1 MNKAVTNGKFELFKY
16 AELIAESKLRVSI
29 MIVKSKGSVSDLLNV
44 SHLTKKYHR
53 FVANDNLS
61 FVVNDGETAVLA
73 GPNGAGKSTA
83 IKCIAGLLRF
93 DGEIEI
99 CRYNNKT
106 LEAKRL
112 LGYVP
117 EIPAPFEL
125 LTVWEHMEFIARAY
139 SLDNWE
145 KRAEQLMERLELTD
159 KKDKLGK
166 ELSKGMQQKISICCA
181 LLIEPKVVLFD
192 EPLVGL
198 DPHAIKELKAMLNEM
213 KANGT
218 TIIISTHMLE
228 SVEDIWDKV
237 FIMMN
242 GRIEAERTRKFVE
255 ESGENLEE
263 LFFNIT
269 EKKQTGADHK

>member
-1 MNKAVTNGKFELFKY
+1 
-16 AELIAESKLRVSI
+16 
-29 MIVKSKGSVSDLLNV
+29 MINI

-53 FVANDNLS
+53 FVANDNISLMIQ
-61 FVVNDGETAVLA
+61 DGEIAVLA

-93 DGEIEI
+93 EGEIEI
-99 CRYNNKT
+99 DGFNNKS
-106 LEAKRL
+106 LEAKRI

-139 SLDNWE
+139 KLENWE
-145 KRAEQLMERLELTD
+145 QRAEELITRMELAD
-159 KKDKLGK
+159 KRKRLGK

-192 EPLVGL
+192 EPFVGL
-198 DPHAIKELKAMLNEM
+198 DPHAIKELKTMLFEM
-213 KANGT
+213 KEKGT
-218 TIIISTHMLE
+218 TVIISTHMLD
-228 SVEDIWDKV
+228 SVEEFWDKV

-242 GRIEAERTRKFVE
+242 GRIEAERERKAVE
-255 ESGENLEE
+255 RSGENLEE
-263 LFFNIT
+263 LFFSIT
-269 EKKQTGADHK
+269 ERGGSDKEEVSG

>member
-1 MNKAVTNGKFELFKY
+1 M
-16 AELIAESKLRVSI
+16 
-29 MIVKSKGSVSDLLNV
+29 LNV
-44 SHLTKKYHR
+44 SHLTKKYHK

-61 FVVNDGETAVLA
+61 FMVADGETAVLA

-99 CRYNNKT
+99 CGFKNKT
-106 LEAKRL
+106 IEAKQI
-112 LGYVP
+112 LGYIP

-125 LTVWEHMEFIARAY
+125 LTIWEHMEFIARAY
-139 SLDNWE
+139 RLENWQD
-145 KRAEQLMERLELTD
+145 RAKELMSRLELTD

-192 EPLVGL
+192 EPFVGL

-213 KANGT
+213 KAKGT
-218 TIIISTHMLE
+218 TIIISTHMLD
-228 SVEDIWDKV
+228 SVQEIWDKV

-242 GRIEAERTRKFVE
+242 GRIEAERSRKLVE
-255 ESGENLEE
+255 QSGENLEE
-263 LFFNIT
+263 LFFSIT
-269 EKKQTGADHK
+269 EKPKGESV

>member
-1 MNKAVTNGKFELFKY
+1 MQGQF
-16 AELIAESKLRVSI
+16 R
-29 MIVKSKGSVSDLLNV
+29 
-44 SHLTKKYHR
+44 R
-53 FVANDNLS
+53 
-61 FVVNDGETAVLA
+61 
-73 GPNGAGKSTA
+73 
-83 IKCIAGLLRF
+83 
-93 DGEIEI
+93 
-99 CRYNNKT
+99 
-106 LEAKRL
+106 
-112 LGYVP
+112 
-117 EIPAPFEL
+117 L

-139 SLDNWE
+139 SLENWE
-145 KRAEQLMERLELTD
+145 DRAKELMHRLELED
-159 KKDKLGK
+159 KRDKLGK

-181 LLIEPKVVLFD
+181 MLINPKVVLFD

-198 DPHAIKELKAMLNEM
+198 DPHAIKELKSMLSEM
-213 KANGT
+213 KAKGT

-269 EKKQTGADHK
+269 EKPNEDKRK

>member
-1 MNKAVTNGKFELFKY
+1 M
-16 AELIAESKLRVSI
+16 
-29 MIVKSKGSVSDLLNV
+29 LNV

-61 FVVNDGETAVLA
+61 FIVNDGETAVLA

-93 DGEIEI
+93 DGDIEV
-99 CRYNNKT
+99 CGHNNKSI
-106 LEAKRL
+106 EAKKI

-139 SLDNWE
+139 NLSGWE
-145 KRAEQLMERLELTD
+145 NRAEELMARLELTD
-159 KKDKLGK
+159 KRDKLGK

-181 LLIEPKVVLFD
+181 LLIEPEVVLFD

-198 DPHAIKELKAMLNEM
+198 DPHAIKELKAMLLEM
-213 KANGT
+213 KEKGT

-269 EKKQTGADHK
+269 EKKQTGADK

>member
-1 MNKAVTNGKFELFKY
+1 M
-16 AELIAESKLRVSI
+16 
-29 MIVKSKGSVSDLLNV
+29 LNV

-61 FVVNDGETAVLA
+61 FIVNNGETAVLA

-93 DGEIEI
+93 DGDIEV
-99 CRYNNKT
+99 CGHNNKSI
-106 LEAKRL
+106 EAKKI

-139 SLDNWE
+139 NLSGWE
-145 KRAEQLMERLELTD
+145 NRAEELMARLELTD
-159 KKDKLGK
+159 KRDKLGK

-181 LLIEPKVVLFD
+181 LLIEPEVVLFD

-198 DPHAIKELKAMLNEM
+198 DPHAIKELKAMLSEM
-213 KANGT
+213 KEKGT

-269 EKKQTGADHK
+269 EKKQTGADK

>member
-1 MNKAVTNGKFELFKY
+1 
-16 AELIAESKLRVSI
+16 
-29 MIVKSKGSVSDLLNV
+29 MINV
-44 SHLTKKYHR
+44 SHLTKKYNR
-53 FVANDNLS
+53 YKANDNLTFTVS
-61 FVVNDGETAVLA
+61 DGETAVLA

-83 IKCIAGLLRF
+83 IKCISGLLRF
-93 DGEIEI
+93 EGEIEI
-99 CRYNNKT
+99 CGYNNKSI
-106 LEAKRL
+106 EAKRI

-139 SLDNWE
+139 RLNDWQE
-145 KRAEQLMERLELTD
+145 RAEMLMKRFELAD
-159 KKDKLGK
+159 KRDKLGK

-181 LLIEPKVVLFD
+181 LLTEPKVVLFD

-198 DPHAIKELKAMLNEM
+198 DPHAIKELKLMLNEM
-213 KANGT
+213 KAKGT
-218 TIIISTHMLE
+218 TVIISTHMLE
-228 SVEDIWDKV
+228 SVEDIWDRV

-242 GRIEAERTRKFVE
+242 GKIEAERTRKFVE

-269 EKKQTGADHK
+269 EKNKSGADEK

>member
-1 MNKAVTNGKFELFKY
+1 MKEVFR
-16 AELIAESKLRVSI
+16 LINI
-29 MIVKSKGSVSDLLNV
+29 

-53 FVANDNLS
+53 FVANDNISLMIQ
-61 FVVNDGETAVLA
+61 DGEIAVLA

-93 DGEIEI
+93 EGEIEI
-99 CRYNNKT
+99 DGFNNKS
-106 LEAKRL
+106 LEAKRI

-139 SLDNWE
+139 KLENWE
-145 KRAEQLMERLELTD
+145 QRAEELITRMELAD
-159 KKDKLGK
+159 KRKRLGK

-192 EPLVGL
+192 EPFVGL
-198 DPHAIKELKAMLNEM
+198 DPHAIKELKTMLFEM
-213 KANGT
+213 KEKGT
-218 TIIISTHMLE
+218 TVIISTHMLD
-228 SVEDIWDKV
+228 SVEEVWDKV

-242 GRIEAERTRKFVE
+242 GRIEAERERKAVE
-255 ESGENLEE
+255 RSGENLEE
-263 LFFNIT
+263 LFFSIT
-269 EKKQTGADHK
+269 ERGGSDKEEVSG

>member
-1 MNKAVTNGKFELFKY
+1 M
-16 AELIAESKLRVSI
+16 
-29 MIVKSKGSVSDLLNV
+29 LNV

-53 FVANDNLS
+53 FVADDNLT
-61 FVVNDGETAVLA
+61 FMVNDGETAVLA

-93 DGEIEI
+93 EGEIEI
-99 CRYNNKT
+99 CGFKNKSI
-106 LEAKRL
+106 EAKQI

-139 SLDNWE
+139 KLENWE
-145 KRAEQLMERLELTD
+145 DRSKELMHRLELED
-159 KKDKLGK
+159 KIDKLGK

-181 LLIEPKVVLFD
+181 LLTEPKVVLFD

-198 DPHAIKELKAMLNEM
+198 DPHAIKELKLMLNEM
-213 KANGT
+213 KAKGT
-218 TIIISTHMLE
+218 TVIISTHMLE
-228 SVEDIWDKV
+228 SVEDVWDRV

-242 GRIEAERTRKFVE
+242 GRIEAERTRKQVE

-269 EKKQTGADHK
+269 EKK